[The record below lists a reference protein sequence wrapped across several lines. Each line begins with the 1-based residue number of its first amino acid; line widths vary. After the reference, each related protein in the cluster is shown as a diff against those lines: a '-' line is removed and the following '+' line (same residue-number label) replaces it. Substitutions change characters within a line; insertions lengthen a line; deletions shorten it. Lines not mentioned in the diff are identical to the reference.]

1 MVDISYITFLRPLSG
16 IHYNLQASGV
26 VQVPFRI
33 PESYA
38 SQTHYDIACS
48 HPSLLYYV
56 PQSRSPSGSFHL
68 GWEILDFRPVELCG
82 HPNGTEKRNG
92 STWLPF
98 FHLPCQGGK
107 CDHWHWWLHVPKAA
121 DGLEVWFHRDVFCCV
136 GSRWLQVAAARAIP
150 LGLGTVDSA
159 RYRRDRAK
167 SFFFFFGDKGLSSK
181 RVSWVSPHF
190 SGNVFLVV
198 FS

>member
-1 MVDISYITFLRPLSG
+1 MVDISYITFLRPLWG
-16 IHYNLQASGV
+16 IHYNLQASGA

-33 PESYA
+33 PGSYA

-121 DGLEVWFHRDVFCCV
+121 GRPGSLVPPWRFLLRLEVAGCRSLQQGQFRSVWEQLTAQ
-136 GSRWLQVAAARAIP
+136 GTGGTEPSR
-150 LGLGTVDSA
+150 
-159 RYRRDRAK
+159 
-167 SFFFFFGDKGLSSK
+167 FFFFLGDKGLSSK
-181 RVSWVSPHF
+181 RVS
-190 SGNVFLVV
+190 
-198 FS
+198 